1 MTLLTTELVDTGEKR
16 AKNGRRMIP
25 AEAREALIAEYET
38 SGLTQRAFALREGL
52 SFCTFTTWLARQ
64 RKAQRKSK
72 FTEVSVAQP
81 KESGVLEIVL
91 PNGVVL
97 RGKEVEPL
105 AALMERL
112 GRC

>member
-1 MTLLTTELVDTGEKR
+1 MTLLTPELVDTGEKR
-16 AKNGRRMIP
+16 AKNGKRMIP
-25 AEAREALIAEYET
+25 AVARAGLIAEYEA
-38 SGLTQRAFALREGL
+38 SGLTQRAFAQREGL
-52 SFCTFTTWLARQ
+52 SFCTFTTWLARH

-72 FTEVSVAQP
+72 FTEVSLARP
-81 KESGVLEIVL
+81 KEFSVLEIAL